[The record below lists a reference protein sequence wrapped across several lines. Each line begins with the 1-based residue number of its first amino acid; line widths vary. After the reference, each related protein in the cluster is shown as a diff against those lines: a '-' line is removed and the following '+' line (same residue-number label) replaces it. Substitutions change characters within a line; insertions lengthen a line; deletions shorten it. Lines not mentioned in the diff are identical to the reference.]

1 MCKLILFLTMAVPV
15 VGGSSAAHDDQ
26 EEVCLL
32 SLRAQLTQRRS
43 LFKTQAKTLA
53 SHQEEGMQWSKA
65 NTELKRQLM
74 EVSSKGA
81 QTRMDNQEAEASQT
95 DADSADGA
103 PPTVTDSGVRITT
116 DTAEIDEFI
125 FDQMASKD
133 TCTSKMMEAKRSVDG
148 VAAKVMQLSDEIE
161 AENAIIVAQTEV
173 SHRLI
178 DGLDE
183 SEAQE
188 AEDLAACQKTYE
200 EAWAALNGKRNEI
213 VELEQIANP
222 SVRSSIAHDMDVE
235 AYVDK
240 HIRKMEAKFRNT
252 SMEAMSAIAITE
264 ENCKRVVDFLNTRQ
278 FPDETEKAGI
288 KYSVYDCTAAR
299 QRLQDEFTEAYIE
312 ITRLIT
318 DGEAA
323 ATSEKERCDLTAKNA
338 EDERSS
344 QIELQISRCTA
355 DITAAKDTI
364 HELEPL
370 LENGKEETS
379 KMETYLQRTLTAMCK
394 TDEDVTDHLKAV
406 RRLIMSLEKCPGR
419 NDFKLMIPGQHKEQQ
434 KLKR

>member
-15 VGGSSAAHDDQ
+15 AIGSSATNDQDD
-26 EEVCLL
+26 VCLL
-32 SLRAQLTQRRS
+32 SLRAQLTQRKS
-43 LFKTQAKTLA
+43 LLKSQFAALA
-53 SHQEEGMQWSKA
+53 SHHEESLQWSKA
-65 NTELKRQLM
+65 NSELKRQLTAM
-74 EVSSKGA
+74 AVSSTGA
-81 QTRMDNQEAEASQT
+81 QTEMDREAEAST
-95 DADSADGA
+95 ADAAA

-116 DTAEIDEFI
+116 DTKDIDSFI
-125 FDQMASKD
+125 FDQMASTRD
-133 TCTSKMMEAKRSVDG
+133 TCSSKMMEAKRTIDG
-148 VAAKVMQLSDEIE
+148 IAAKVVQLSDEIE
-161 AENAIIVAQTEV
+161 AENTIIVATKEV
-173 SHRLI
+173 SDRLI
-178 DGLDE
+178 DDLEE

-188 AEDLAACQKTYE
+188 AEDLAACQKTYDE
-200 EAWAALNGKRNEI
+200 QWAAIDGKRNEI

-318 DGEAA
+318 DEEAA

>member
-1 MCKLILFLTMAVPV
+1 
-15 VGGSSAAHDDQ
+15 
-26 EEVCLL
+26 
-32 SLRAQLTQRRS
+32 
-43 LFKTQAKTLA
+43 
-53 SHQEEGMQWSKA
+53 
-65 NTELKRQLM
+65 
-74 EVSSKGA
+74 
-81 QTRMDNQEAEASQT
+81 MDNQEAEASQT

-235 AYVDK
+235 AYVNK
-240 HIRKMEAKFRNT
+240 HIDKMESRFRNT
-252 SMEAMSAIAITE
+252 SMEAISGIQITE
-264 ENCKRVVDFLNTRQ
+264 ENCKRVVDFLNARQ
-278 FPDETEKAGI
+278 APDEVEKAGI
-288 KYSVYDCTAAR
+288 KYSVFDCTAAR

-312 ITRLIT
+312 ISKLIK
-318 DGEAA
+318 DGEDA
-323 ATSEKERCDLTAKNA
+323 ATSEKDRCDLTAKNA

-370 LENGKEETS
+370 LENGKEETR
-379 KMETYLQRTLTAMCK
+379 KLEDYLERTLSRMCK
-394 TDEDVTDHLKAV
+394 EDDNVTEHLKAV
-406 RRLIMSLEKCPGR
+406 RRLIMSLERCPGR
-419 NDFKLMIPGQHKEQQ
+419 NDFKLMIPGQHKENKKIQ
-434 KLKR
+434 R

>member
-1 MCKLILFLTMAVPV
+1 
-15 VGGSSAAHDDQ
+15 
-26 EEVCLL
+26 
-32 SLRAQLTQRRS
+32 
-43 LFKTQAKTLA
+43 
-53 SHQEEGMQWSKA
+53 
-65 NTELKRQLM
+65 
-74 EVSSKGA
+74 
-81 QTRMDNQEAEASQT
+81 
-95 DADSADGA
+95 
-103 PPTVTDSGVRITT
+103 
-116 DTAEIDEFI
+116 
-125 FDQMASKD
+125 MASKD

-240 HIRKMEAKFRNT
+240 HIRAMESRFRNT

-264 ENCKRVVDFLNTRQ
+264 ENCKRVVDFLNNKRAAGD
-278 FPDETEKAGI
+278 DEEEKAGI
-288 KYSVYDCTAAR
+288 KYSVIDCTAAR

-312 ITRLIT
+312 ITKL
-318 DGEAA
+318 
-323 ATSEKERCDLTAKNA
+323 LT
-338 EDERSS
+338 
-344 QIELQISRCTA
+344 
-355 DITAAKDTI
+355 
-364 HELEPL
+364 
-370 LENGKEETS
+370 
-379 KMETYLQRTLTAMCK
+379 
-394 TDEDVTDHLKAV
+394 
-406 RRLIMSLEKCPGR
+406 
-419 NDFKLMIPGQHKEQQ
+419 
-434 KLKR
+434 

>member
-1 MCKLILFLTMAVPV
+1 
-15 VGGSSAAHDDQ
+15 
-26 EEVCLL
+26 
-32 SLRAQLTQRRS
+32 
-43 LFKTQAKTLA
+43 
-53 SHQEEGMQWSKA
+53 
-65 NTELKRQLM
+65 
-74 EVSSKGA
+74 
-81 QTRMDNQEAEASQT
+81 MDNQEAETSFT
-95 DADSADGA
+95 DAESADGA

-188 AEDLAACQKTYE
+188 EEDLAACQKTYE
-200 EAWAALNGKRNEI
+200 EAWSALDGKRNEI

-235 AYVDK
+235 AYVNK
-240 HIRKMEAKFRNT
+240 HIDKMEQRFFNA
-252 SMEAMSAIAITE
+252 SMEKFSAIAITE
-264 ENCKRVVDFLNTRQ
+264 ENCKKVVDFLNQ
-278 FPDETEKAGI
+278 KQPEEKAGI
-288 KYSVYDCTAAR
+288 KYSVVDCTAAR

-312 ITRLIT
+312 ITKLIT

-323 ATSEKERCDLTAKNA
+323 ATSEKERCDLTAKND

-344 QIELQISRCTA
+344 QLNLQIARCTA

-370 LENGKEETS
+370 MQNGEDETKMLEK
-379 KMETYLQRTLTAMCK
+379 YLEKTLKRMCAE
-394 TDEDVTDHLKAV
+394 DEAATEHLKAV

-419 NDFKLMIPGQHKEQQ
+419 NDFKLMIPGQKKEQD